1 MSSNNPSNGSLLKG
15 VFSNNPVLLQC
26 VGLCPVIAASSSF
39 RDALFLSAALVADL
53 IVTCFIA
60 SLILKKVPRFLR
72 VVIYMIIGLGLICP
86 AIYFIE
92 TKTLIELNLGIRIY
106 LPLIAVNSVTAV
118 HCETFS
124 VKHSVST
131 AVKDAVAAAI
141 GVAAVMII
149 CGVIREAI
157 AIKPFG
163 VSVAVN
169 TISMPF
175 GCLITLGFLAAILNA
190 SLTLANRQKR
200 DEEETPEEIDMGL
213 DFVSA
218 EENPVQEETDET
230 VSVDLGL
237 SDDDDEYSYLLASV
251 DDLIASFDTDKN
263 GGEEK

>member
-1 MSSNNPSNGSLLKG
+1 MLKG

-53 IVTCFIA
+53 IITCFIA
-60 SLILKKVPRFLR
+60 SACLKKVPRFLR

-124 VKHSVST
+124 VKHSVSA
-131 AVKDAVAAAI
+131 AVKDAVAAAT
-141 GVAAVMII
+141 GVAAVMLI

-157 AIKPFG
+157 AIKPLG

-190 SLTLANRQKR
+190 SLSLAQRQKKT
-200 DEEETPEEIDMGL
+200 EEESPEEVDMDL
-213 DFVSA
+213 DFVSV
-218 EENPVQEETDET
+218 EENPAQVEKETDEA

-251 DDLIASFDTDKN
+251 DDLIASFDTDNN